1 VRRPGTI
8 QLTRAVATAV
18 LTAAVGLSAT
28 VVGAGSAQASP
39 APPGSAAAPA
49 SASSPA
55 ATGTTTPTPTPTP
68 TPTEATPTGA
78 DPTQPTPTASTS
90 PGSTPAATAAAE
102 TTASGSAPAGATSP
116 EPAPGGTAAPPA
128 DAGLGYDAVGDKG
141 SLYNIA
147 EVTGAHASWRAG
159 YTGRG
164 VGVALI
170 DTGVSPVPGLVS
182 GNVVDGADLSF
193 DSQSPDLAHLD
204 AFGHGTHLASIIA
217 GRDAAGTPSSYLDP
231 TRFNGIAPDATLVD
245 VKVGASDG
253 AVDVSQVIA
262 GINWVVEHARD
273 PGMNI
278 RVINLSYGTDSV
290 QDTQIDPI
298 TFAVE
303 NAWRNGIVVV
313 VAGGNEGESTLTLAQ
328 PARDPFVIAVGASD
342 TAGTVTR
349 ADDTVPAWSTRGD
362 SSRAVDVV
370 APGVSVIG
378 ARVPNGYADQA
389 FPSSRVGSRFAH
401 ASGTSQAAAVV
412 SGEAALLLQQ
422 YPWMTP
428 DQVKAVIM
436 GSANGLT
443 GISSLR
449 RGSGLVDITQ
459 ARRMPTLGAIATSLL
474 PRPWGRG
481 TGSLEASRGSAHVFD
496 GVSELTGEVDVQG
509 NRWDAAGWARATTNG
524 TVWDGGRWRGTVW
537 TGSSWSGQT
546 WPTAAWAVN
555 WNGVAWTSADWS
567 ARTWRDGSW
576 TARTWRD
583 ASWSART
590 WRSVGFSSV
599 AWS

>member
-1 VRRPGTI
+1 MRRAGSSHLSRT
-8 QLTRAVATAV
+8 AATV
-18 LTAAVGLSAT
+18 LLTAAIGLSSTA
-28 VVGAGSAQASP
+28 VAAGAAQAAPGTEQSTP
-39 APPGSAAAPA
+39 ATTTPDPAAPETTGTTDGTAGPTDPATPTTPEATTTTGAPTTTAPDTAAPSTAAPAGTTAAAPA
-49 SASSPA
+49 QGP
-55 ATGTTTPTPTPTP
+55 
-68 TPTEATPTGA
+68 
-78 DPTQPTPTASTS
+78 
-90 PGSTPAATAAAE
+90 
-102 TTASGSAPAGATSP
+102 
-116 EPAPGGTAAPPA
+116 
-128 DAGLGYDAVGDKG
+128 GLGYDALGDKG
-141 SLYNIA
+141 SLFNIG
-147 EVTGAHASWRAG
+147 EVTGAHAAWRAG
-159 YTGRG
+159 YTGKG
-164 VGVALI
+164 IGVALI
-170 DTGVSPVPGLVS
+170 DTGVSPVPGLSS

-193 DSQSPDLAHLD
+193 DSQSPELAHLD
-204 AFGHGTHLASIIA
+204 AFGHGTHLASIIV
-217 GRDAAGTPSSYLDP
+217 GRDTAGTPSSYLDP

-290 QDTQIDPI
+290 QDTAIDPL
-298 TFAVE
+298 TYAVE

-313 VAGGNEGESTLTLAQ
+313 VAGGNEGESTRTLAQ

-349 ADDTVPAWSTRGD
+349 SDDTVPAWSTRGD
-362 SSRAVDVV
+362 STRAVDVV

-389 FPSSRVGSRFAH
+389 YPSSRVGSRFAH

-412 SGEAALLLQQ
+412 SGEVALVLQQ

-428 DQVKAVIM
+428 DQVRAVVTR
-436 GSANGLT
+436 SASGLT
-443 GISSLR
+443 GVSALM
-449 RGSGLVDITQ
+449 RGSGLVDVSQ
-459 ARRMPTLGAIATSLL
+459 ARALPSVGSIITSVL
-474 PRPWGRG
+474 PRAWGRG
-481 TGSLEASRGSAHVFD
+481 TGSLEASRGSSHVYD
-496 GVSELTGEVDVQG
+496 GVAELTGEVDVQG
-509 NRWDAAGWARATTNG
+509 VRWDAAAWVRATNAG

-537 TGSSWSGQT
+537 TGSAWSGRT
-546 WPTAAWAVN
+546 WPTAAWAVD

-583 ASWSART
+583 SSWSART
-590 WRSVGFSSV
+590 WRSVGFSSIG
-599 AWS
+599 WS

>member
-1 VRRPGTI
+1 MRRTGLTH
-8 QLTRAVATAV
+8 LTRSAATVV
-18 LTAAVGLSAT
+18 LAAAVGLSAT
-28 VVGAGSAQASP
+28 VVVAGSAQAAP
-39 APPGSAAAPA
+39 AP
-49 SASSPA
+49 
-55 ATGTTTPTPTPTP
+55 ATTATPTPSAAPTATTTGATSTGAPSTGADP
-68 TPTEATPTGA
+68 TGAAPTEATPTEA
-78 DPTQPTPTASTS
+78 APTGSTS
-90 PGSTPAATAAAE
+90 T
-102 TTASGSAPAGATSP
+102 GATST
-116 EPAPGGTAAPPA
+116 ATTGTEAPA
-128 DAGLGYDAVGDKG
+128 DTSDQPTDTGLGYDAVRDKG

-193 DSQSPDLAHLD
+193 DSQSPEMAHLD

-217 GRDAAGTPSSYLDP
+217 GRDTAGTPSSYVDP

-290 QDTQIDPI
+290 QDTQVDPM

-349 ADDTVPAWSTRGD
+349 SDDTVPAWSTRGD
-362 SSRAVDVV
+362 STRAVDVV

-412 SGEAALLLQQ
+412 SGEVALLLQQ

-428 DQVKAVIM
+428 DQVKAVVT
-436 GSANGLT
+436 GSANGLSA
-443 GISSLR
+443 ISSLR
-449 RGSGLVDITQ
+449 RGSGLVDISQ
-459 ARRMPTLGAIATSLL
+459 ARRLPTLGAIATSLL

-496 GVSELTGEVDVQG
+496 GISELTGEVDVQG
-509 NRWDAAGWARATTNG
+509 NRWDAAAWARATGNG

-546 WPTAAWAVN
+546 WPTAAWAVD

-583 ASWSART
+583 SSWSART